1 MVGSW
6 EAAENT
12 PQSSSTSCSRSLG
25 CLSLTA
31 ESCLSGGSFCV
42 TSGLP
47 CVWLSRPP
55 RSEIAL
61 GKASGRIALRSLW
74 CLWNVSAEGTWVG
87 PLCCLCVLEN
97 RDYVFLTS
105 VSLMPAIRQG
115 LRDLLRC
122 RTQLGSR
129 VSHSQSTPA
138 MWPSA
143 ACNRLLPQ

>member
-12 PQSSSTSCSRSLG
+12 PQSCSTSCSRSLG

-31 ESCLSGGSFCV
+31 ESRLSGGSFCV

-61 GKASGRIALRSLW
+61 GKASGGIALRSLW
-74 CLWNVSAEGTWVG
+74 CLWNVSAEGTRVG
-87 PLCCLCVLEN
+87 PPCCLCVLEN
-97 RDYVFLTS
+97 TDHVFSTS
-105 VSLMPAIRQG
+105 VSLMPAIRRG
-115 LRDLLRC
+115 LRDSLSCL
-122 RTQLGSR
+122 TQLGSR
-129 VSHSQSTPA
+129 VSHSQLTPA

-143 ACNRLLPQ
+143 VCKRLLPQ